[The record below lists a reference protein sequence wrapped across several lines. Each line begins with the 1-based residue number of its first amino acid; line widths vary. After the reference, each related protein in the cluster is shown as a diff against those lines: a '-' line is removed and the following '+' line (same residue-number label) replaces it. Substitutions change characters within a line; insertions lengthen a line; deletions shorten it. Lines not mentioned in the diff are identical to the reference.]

1 LPGLF
6 FLTLISNVLEAG
18 IPWWY
23 NIRTKG
29 VKGNNVKLN
38 SLRAMKKLLLSIGL
52 LVGGVAF
59 VNAQD
64 TTSVQPQPQMQ
75 EQSATSQDQQR
86 EQIQVSDLPDPVKR
100 AIESQD
106 YQGWTVSAAY
116 RSSMSETD
124 TQGDASKAG
133 QELYILD
140 LRNGAETKTVK
151 FDKDGNKLDKE
162 KSDDDQKK

>member
-1 LPGLF
+1 L
-6 FLTLISNVLEAG
+6 LTNSELEAS
-18 IPWWY
+18 ILQWY
-23 NIRTKG
+23 NIRTTGEKY
-29 VKGNNVKLN
+29 VKLN
-38 SLRAMKKLLLSIGL
+38 SLRAMKKLVLSIGL
-52 LVGGVAF
+52 LLGGVAF

-64 TTSVQPQPQMQ
+64 TTSVQPQPQ
-75 EQSATSQDQQR
+75 QSTTPSQDQQR

-116 RSSMSETD
+116 KSTMTD
-124 TQGDASKAG
+124 AETQGDASKAG

-162 KSDDDQKK
+162 KKDDQKK

>member
-1 LPGLF
+1 MTFELRGRK
-6 FLTLISNVLEAG
+6 
-18 IPWWY
+18 Y
-23 NIRTKG
+23 
-29 VKGNNVKLN
+29 VKLN
-38 SLRAMKKLLLSIGL
+38 SFKAMKKLVLSIGL
-52 LVGGVAF
+52 LLGGVAF

-64 TTSVQPQPQMQ
+64 TTSVQPQPQ
-75 EQSATSQDQQR
+75 EQAAPQDQQR

-116 RSSMSETD
+116 KSTMSEAD

-133 QELYILD
+133 QEVYVLD

-162 KSDDDQKK
+162 QKDDQKK

>member
-1 LPGLF
+1 
-6 FLTLISNVLEAG
+6 
-18 IPWWY
+18 
-23 NIRTKG
+23 
-29 VKGNNVKLN
+29 
-38 SLRAMKKLLLSIGL
+38 MKKLLLSIGL

-64 TTSVQPQPQMQ
+64 TTSVQPQPQ

-106 YQGWTVSAAY
+106 YQGWTVAAAY
-116 RSSMSETD
+116 KSTMSEAD

-133 QELYILD
+133 QECYILD

-162 KSDDDQKK
+162 KKEDQKK